1 MLHVNF
7 SENVKKSNGYPRKL
21 VDGTIKKSRQTDL
34 KKQIETSLH
43 DDNAQDTEEPEDN
56 PGYFDTLNVPL
67 LDFLR
72 GFQKNSDI

>member
-1 MLHVNF
+1 M
-7 SENVKKSNGYPRKL
+7 
-21 VDGTIKKSRQTDL
+21 TWQTEL